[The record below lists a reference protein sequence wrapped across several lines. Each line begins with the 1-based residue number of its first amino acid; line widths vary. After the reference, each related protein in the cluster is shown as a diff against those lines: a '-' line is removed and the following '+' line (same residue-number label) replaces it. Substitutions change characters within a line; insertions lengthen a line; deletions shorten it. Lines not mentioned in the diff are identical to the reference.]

1 MSLFMLACLMLIYL
15 AMVRPFEED
24 YLNDLEFFNECC
36 TLGMAY
42 FLILFTDW
50 MPDVNIRWNS
60 GFIMIALIGF
70 NMLVINV
77 TPTCIYRVIIF
88 YPQHLFYINIH
99 IIIKS

>member
-1 MSLFMLACLMLIYL
+1 MLIYL

-70 NMLVINV
+70 NMLVNWA
-77 TPTCIYRVIIF
+77 VIGSITF
-88 YPQHLFYINIH
+88 KGLKEKF
-99 IIIKS
+99 